1 MTKKLLLLF
10 WQMGKTQIR
19 TAPDSTKVAIILSS
33 VVGFFVTVLLCTG
46 IAAVAYATPKES
58 LSPIFAYVFSGLLA
72 FNILFGVPQVFKN
85 LYGTNDLAFLF
96 TLPINTRSIYW
107 VKFIQSFIGVPGILW
122 IFSIIL
128 LTVFGIAG
136 QAGGVFFP
144 VAYIV
149 SLLITL
155 IGMSIAYLMNLILIQ
170 IIPVHRAKE
179 LMTVMSALAG
189 IIVYVL
195 FQLPNLLV
203 RNHVDENI
211 INEMPQMP
219 KWIPLEWGGRSLS
232 ESFIGTY
239 GFIIPMFILL
249 IFTVFILFL
258 SSSLVEKGFR
268 TGWIKMN
275 EGSRPKKKRKG
286 TKVTSKLHHPIIA
299 IGLKEGKSI
308 QRDMREWVTFLPFIF
323 FMFFPVITLFNEEGS
338 LEFIINHP
346 DVSWSIA
353 QATFL
358 FMFTFLT
365 AGFSSASIAREAYSI
380 HLLRVLP
387 LTGWKIALG
396 KFWMNWLIPV
406 LILAVLEIA
415 GGIFLKWGLLDIVFG
430 IIVLAI
436 LSIGI
441 TGIGLWLGS
450 IGAKYNPNNPQNRL
464 ETGVSFL
471 LMFLS
476 FVYLFIAALPSALIL
491 IPTDALLIFQ
501 QGDRPTGIVGLFV
514 SLLEWKAEH
523 KTILTI
529 TSGLLTLLISI
540 GVAFFTLYLSARK
553 IDKGLTITFV
563 STNNK

>member
-10 WQMGKTQIR
+10 LQMGKTHLR
-19 TAPDSTKVAIILSS
+19 TAPDSTKIAIFASS
-33 VVGFFVTVLLCTG
+33 VAGIFVTILLCTG
-46 IAAVAYATPKES
+46 TAAVAYTIPKES
-58 LSPIFAYVFSGLLA
+58 LSTIFAYAFSGLLA

-96 TLPINTRSIYW
+96 TLPIKTRSIYW
-107 VKFIQSFIGVPGILW
+107 VKFIQSFIGVPGIIW
-122 IFSIIL
+122 IFSVIL

-136 QAGGVFFP
+136 QASGFFFP

-155 IGMSIAYLMNLILIQ
+155 IGMSITYLLNLILIQ

-203 RNHVDENI
+203 RNQVDENMM
-211 INEMPQMP
+211 NGMPQMP
-219 KWIPLEWGGRSLS
+219 KWIPLEWGGRSLY
-232 ESFIGTY
+232 ESFLGTN
-239 GFIIPMFILL
+239 GFILPMFILIIL
-249 IFTVFILFL
+249 TVFLLFL

-286 TKVTSKLHHPIIA
+286 TKVTRKLHHPIIA

-323 FMFFPVITLFNEEGS
+323 FMFFPVITIFNEEGS
-338 LEFIINHP
+338 IEFIINHP
-346 DVSWSIA
+346 DISWIIA

-365 AGFSSASIAREAYSI
+365 ANFSSSSIAREAYSI

-387 LTGWKIALG
+387 LSGWNIALG
-396 KFWMNWLIPV
+396 KFWMNWLIP
-406 LILAVLEIA
+406 ILFLSVLEIT
-415 GGIFLKWGLLDIVFG
+415 GGIFLKWGLLDIVSG
-430 IIVLAI
+430 IIVLAV
-436 LSIGI
+436 LSLGI

-476 FVYLFIAALPSALIL
+476 FAYLFIAALPTALIL
-491 IPTDALLIFQ
+491 IPSDALLILQ
-501 QGDRPTGIVGLFV
+501 QGERSTGILGLFV
-514 SLLEWKAEH
+514 SLIEWKAEH
-523 KTILTI
+523 KTALTI
-529 TSGLLTLLISI
+529 TGGLLTLLISI
-540 GVAFFTLYLSARK
+540 GAAYFTLYLSARR
-553 IDKGLTITFV
+553 IEKGLTINFV
-563 STNNK
+563 STNK